1 MGSQFVYRIT
11 SPDGGCSIN
20 MNTSKEVAERIGCSS
35 TYVRTAVNKGKLVKG
50 FEITRVPVMRE
61 EDDTED
67 GRIMTT
73 VKGKRMSVVPN
84 IATCCMMTGLAEDEL
99 RRLIRKGIE
108 KNGVCYDFDLDENA
122 DETV

>member
-35 TYVRTAVNKGKLVKG
+35 NYVRTAVNKGKLVKG

-67 GRIMTT
+67 GRVMTT
-73 VKGKRMSVVPN
+73 V
-84 IATCCMMTGLAEDEL
+84 
-99 RRLIRKGIE
+99 
-108 KNGVCYDFDLDENA
+108 
-122 DETV
+122 

>member
-73 VKGKRMSVVPN
+73 VKGKRRRVFPN
-84 IATCCMMTGLAEDEL
+84 IATGCMMTGLAEDEL

>member
-1 MGSQFVYRIT
+1 
-11 SPDGGCSIN
+11 

-73 VKGKRMSVVPN
+73 VKGKRMSVFPN
-84 IATCCMMTGLAEDEL
+84 IVTCCMMTGLAEDEL

-108 KNGVCYDFDLDENA
+108 KNGVCYDFDLDENV